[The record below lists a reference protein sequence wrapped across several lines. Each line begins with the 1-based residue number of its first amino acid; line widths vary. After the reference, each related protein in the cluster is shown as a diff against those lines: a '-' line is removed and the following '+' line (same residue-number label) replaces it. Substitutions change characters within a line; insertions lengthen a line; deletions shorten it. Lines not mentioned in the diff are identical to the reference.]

1 MREVVLMWRDSR
13 MIILTVVVTAVYTAA
28 LIPFKGFVLVPG
40 FTEIRIANAFP
51 VVFSLMFG
59 PAAAWGSAFG
69 NLLGD
74 VFGGTLTRG
83 SFFGFAGNFF
93 FGFVGYKLWGNLG
106 RLSSDR
112 EPDMRSGD
120 QVVEFVVVA
129 LVASA
134 GTAAIIAWGLEVLGL
149 FPFSVLGT
157 IIAVN
162 NFLPTAVLGPLLLR
176 VLYPR
181 VKQDGLLY
189 PDLMRAKDLPSVN
202 RSRQSTAG
210 VTIAVVS
217 VAWAVVGIAASIGI
231 QGVPIGASPGE
242 VMPPDPME
250 TRIQLVVGS
259 VAVVLLLAASA
270 FSGERLSQ
278 LYRREPPASEPSDEF
293 GP

>member
-1 MREVVLMWRDSR
+1 

-157 IIAVN
+157 IIGVN

-202 RSRQSTAG
+202 HSRQSTAG

-217 VAWAVVGIAASIGI
+217 IAWAVLGIAVSVGI
-231 QGVPIGASPGE
+231 QGIPLGASPGE
-242 VMPPDPME
+242 VMPPSPVE

-259 VAVVLLLAASA
+259 VAVVLLLVASA

-278 LYRREPPASEPSDEF
+278 LYRQEPPASGPSDEF